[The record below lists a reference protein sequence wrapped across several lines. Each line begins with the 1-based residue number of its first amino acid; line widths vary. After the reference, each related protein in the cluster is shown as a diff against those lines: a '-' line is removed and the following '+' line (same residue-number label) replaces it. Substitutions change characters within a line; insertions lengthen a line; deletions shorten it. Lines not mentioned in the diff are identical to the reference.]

1 MMSASF
7 VLMLLGMIFMRLK
20 QKKWRVN
27 VHKKM
32 NLIGTIL
39 GVAALGIA
47 VYMISAS
54 YGLHFSVAH
63 SIIGIITLALLVINP
78 MIGYIMLKTNRWNK
92 NTLRALHRW
101 NGRAALIL
109 MAITIIAGLRL
120 AGII

>member
-1 MMSASF
+1 MSASF

-39 GVAALGIA
+39 GIAALGIA

-63 SIIGIITLALLVINP
+63 SIIGIVTLALLIINP
-78 MIGYIMLKTNRWNK
+78 IIGYVMLKTNKWNK

-101 NGRAALIL
+101 NGRAVISL
-109 MAITIIAGLRL
+109 MALTIIAGLRL
-120 AGII
+120 VGIL